1 MRFQR
6 AAEGGG
12 EEGGGRG
19 LAGLLLLLD
28 GLQEVQGRLDL
39 FLWVRGFHGG
49 AGDGDVLPLRRHV
62 VCGGDH
68 ADVDI
73 WGRAAVTGHQA
84 IPQPVGPSSTPK
96 PLPHIPAH
104 LFLFP

>member
-1 MRFQR
+1 MR
-6 AAEGGG
+6 G
-12 EEGGGRG
+12 GGGRG

-62 VCGGDH
+62 VCRGDH

-73 WGRAAVTGHQA
+73 WGRAAVTGHRA
-84 IPQPVGPSSTPK
+84 IPQPVGPSSAPK
-96 PLPHIPAH
+96 PPLPHIPITP
-104 LFLFP
+104 FPVPLTLSTS